1 MVLVSVGDKDAADF
15 LFILHYIGKVRDDDV
30 DAQHRFV
37 RERQTAVDDEHIVP
51 TLIDGHVLSDFI
63 KSSQWDNAD
72 QRLFSVLFAASLGAW
87 AGIFRFCCIW
97 CCFLCR
103 LVFCRLCL
111 LLAARIVASAAPCS
125 FFSAG
130 LCFLFPTG
138 RLFDQLDCAL
148 NRLAERIDFLVLPW
162 LAVIVSWFTGIRLW
176 TGVFFI
182 HVHFLLVV
190 CGPATQSGSFPL
202 CGFILRAGPPVVLS
216 GKSCVICRFASHFRS
231 CSIRLVKPQSSAFFK
246 VRSNFLCGL
255 WIKYIKIY
263 KRNCAPVA

>member
-15 LFILHYIGKVRDDDV
+15 LFILHHIGKVRDDDV

-51 TLIDGHVLSDFI
+51 TLIDGHVLSDFV
-63 KSSQWDNAD
+63 KSSQWNDAD
-72 QRLFSVLFAASLGAW
+72 QRLFSVLFAAPLGAW

-162 LAVIVSWFTGIRLW
+162 LAVIVSWFAGIRLW

-182 HVHFLLVV
+182 HLHFLLVV
-190 CGPATQSGSFPL
+190 CGPATQRDLLSLMQPYTSGRSAGCVVWQRLCYLPFCISFPFLLNPARQTTDL
-202 CGFILRAGPPVVLS
+202 C
-216 GKSCVICRFASHFRS
+216 
-231 CSIRLVKPQSSAFFK
+231 
-246 VRSNFLCGL
+246 FL
-255 WIKYIKIY
+255 
-263 KRNCAPVA
+263 